1 MNREVIAMS
10 IFKHQLVIYLRR
22 KHTASLSLLSFL
34 LN

>member
-1 MNREVIAMS
+1 MSREALAMN

-22 KHTASLSLLSFL
+22 KHTASLSFLSFL